1 VKATLRLLNA
11 SQAVTAAQDPLPLR
25 DHAIG
30 LVPFHRAAQQVPPAL
45 GIIEAKRVAAGI
57 AQNGFADVE

>member
-1 VKATLRLLNA
+1 LLNA
-11 SQAVTAAQDPLPLR
+11 SQRVTAAQGLLPIR

-45 GIIEAKRVAAGI
+45 GIIDAKRVAAGI
-57 AQNGFADVE
+57 AQYGFADVE